1 MAAGCVGLHRHQG
14 GREGGTHPTPRVSF
28 REWVGQSCSR
38 PGGVMWVLADVVGD
52 VHLATLK
59 APGSVDLA
67 FLGPWR
73 GPQLEAWQV
82 PGRYYGYWDS

>member
-1 MAAGCVGLHRHQG
+1 
-14 GREGGTHPTPRVSF
+14 
-28 REWVGQSCSR
+28 
-38 PGGVMWVLADVVGD
+38 MWVLADVVGD